1 MILMFASI
9 ITEHTGMI
17 KIWFGSIATIPGGWR
32 LCDGIDGTPDL
43 RHRFVIGA
51 GPSYL
56 PDDTGGDITHAHSE
70 LLGCGVLAAGTDIG
84 VTTDTRSN
92 LPPYY
97 ALCYIMK
104 L

>member
-1 MILMFASI
+1 MTLMFASI
-9 ITEHTGMI
+9 ITEHAGMI
-17 KIWFGSIATIPGGWR
+17 KIWFGSIATIPDGWR
-32 LCDGIDGTPDL
+32 LCDGINGTPDL

-56 PDDTGGDITHAHSE
+56 PDDTGGAESHRHALSS
-70 LLGCGVLAAGTDIG
+70 GYTIIQAGADLQGETNLVDH
-84 VTTDTRSN
+84 

-97 ALCYIMK
+97 ALAYIMK